1 MSRTIVGLVAE
12 CGIQGKSVGMKT
24 VRQIELHESLQCHPT
39 LLIRAILG
47 NHELPHLQMFSTL

>member
-24 VRQIELHESLQCHPT
+24 VRQMELHESLQCHST
-39 LLIRAILG
+39 LLIKAILG
-47 NHELPHLQMFSTL
+47 NHNLLYLQMFYTL